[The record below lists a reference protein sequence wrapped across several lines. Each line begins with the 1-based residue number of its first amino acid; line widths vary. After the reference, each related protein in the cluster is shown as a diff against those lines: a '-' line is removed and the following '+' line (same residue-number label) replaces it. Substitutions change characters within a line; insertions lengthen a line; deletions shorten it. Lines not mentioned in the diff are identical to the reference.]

1 MYTCIFFSFLARRIF
16 LCAGLWH
23 AAVHLAPERVR
34 VYARLRV
41 RAEIARTITP
51 SSGRRSPDNRGYLL
65 RGITIIIVALYY
77 YGLWRRSPCWRRR
90 AVARPLFWKM
100 CMYNEHEY
108 NIWAAIVN
116 KLCRALLYQIL
127 IKI

>member
-51 SSGRRSPDNRGYLL
+51 SSGRRSPDDRGYLL
-65 RGITIIIVALYY
+65 RGITIIIIALYIIMV
-77 YGLWRRSPCWRRR
+77 YGAEVRADVVGPWLDLFFEKCACITSMSITFEPRS
-90 AVARPLFWKM
+90 
-100 CMYNEHEY
+100 
-108 NIWAAIVN
+108 
-116 KLCRALLYQIL
+116 
-127 IKI
+127 